1 MPNSWGKE
9 TIRKILD
16 GKIEIGMTD
25 RQVRISIGNPDEVNF
40 TSSRHGVGEQWI
52 YRDVDG
58 KGIFYQ
64 FEYGILTYVN
74 N

>member
-1 MPNSWGKE
+1 MNNIKSKTTSIHE
-9 TIRKILD
+9 
-16 GKIEIGMTD
+16 IEIGMTD
-25 RQVRISIGNPDEVNF
+25 RQVRISIGNPDEVNS

-52 YRDVDG
+52 YRDLDG
-58 KGIFYQ
+58 EGKFYQ